1 MNVLLKLNVCICF
14 SPFQS
19 CMENRFSKKR
29 EFPDYVL
36 TITQRPTK
44 YPTLIEAVIK
54 NTKGKYPTL
63 IEAVIK
69 NTKGKSMALLP
80 EI

>member
-1 MNVLLKLNVCICF
+1 MTYVRCKCLLKYMSLSVCPC
-14 SPFQS
+14 QS

-54 NTKGKYPTL
+54 NTKGK
-63 IEAVIK
+63 
-69 NTKGKSMALLP
+69 SMALLP